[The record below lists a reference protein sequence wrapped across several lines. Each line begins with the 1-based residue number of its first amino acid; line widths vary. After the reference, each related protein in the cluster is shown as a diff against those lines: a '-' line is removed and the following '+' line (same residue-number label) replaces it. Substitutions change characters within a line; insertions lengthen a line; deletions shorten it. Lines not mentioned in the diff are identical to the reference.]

1 MDETEKMFMCFL
13 ISNKVNTMIEND
25 TYEKYITQV
34 DDEGLVFNVKNENND
49 KFDMKLTFSPS
60 YVDISIK
67 LEINEEGR
75 YNFVVAFDEVGF
87 DELVNTFSQI
97 CDTPKKL
104 QSKTLYSHIID
115 GINNIDKDV
124 K

>member
-34 DDEGLVFNVKNENND
+34 DDEGLVFDVKNENND

-75 YNFVVAFDEVGF
+75 YNFTISFDEVGF
-87 DELVNTFSQI
+87 NELVNTFSQI

-124 K
+124 

>member
-34 DDEGLVFNVKNENND
+34 DDEGLVFDIKNIDNED
-49 KFDMKLTFSPS
+49 VDMKLSFSPTLI
-60 YVDISIK
+60 DISIK
-67 LEINEEGR
+67 IPINNKGR
-75 YNFVVAFDEVGF
+75 YNFTISFDEVGF
-87 DELVNTFSQI
+87 NELVNTFSQI

-104 QSKTLYSHIID
+104 QSKTLYSHIMD
-115 GINNIDKDV
+115 GINNIDKE

>member
-1 MDETEKMFMCFL
+1 
-13 ISNKVNTMIEND
+13 
-25 TYEKYITQV
+25 
-34 DDEGLVFNVKNENND
+34 
-49 KFDMKLTFSPS
+49 MKLTFSPS

-115 GINNIDKDV
+115 GINNIDKE